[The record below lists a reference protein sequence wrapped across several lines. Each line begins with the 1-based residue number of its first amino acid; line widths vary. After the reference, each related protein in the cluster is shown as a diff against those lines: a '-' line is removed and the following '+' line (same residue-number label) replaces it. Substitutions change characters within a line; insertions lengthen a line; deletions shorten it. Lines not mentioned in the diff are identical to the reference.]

1 MALFDVGKY
10 LHKSVSEVLE
20 MPLDEIKGW
29 AVHMRIKN
37 G

>member
-1 MALFDVGKY
+1 MAVFDVGKY

-20 MPLDEIKGW
+20 LSVDEIKGW
-29 AVHMRIKN
+29 LAHMRIKN

>member
-20 MPLDEIKGW
+20 MPIDEIRGW
-29 AVHMRIKN
+29 LAHKRLKN